1 MEFIVEPVD
10 NEEIY
15 KEMIELS
22 KTMEKYGSPN
32 FLETQLLEMKANTN
46 KSKINYG

>member
-1 MEFIVEPVD
+1 MEFIVKPVD

-15 KEMIELS
+15 KEMIELL

-32 FLETQLLEMKANTN
+32 FLEKQLLQFKVNTTKN
-46 KSKINYG
+46 KINYG